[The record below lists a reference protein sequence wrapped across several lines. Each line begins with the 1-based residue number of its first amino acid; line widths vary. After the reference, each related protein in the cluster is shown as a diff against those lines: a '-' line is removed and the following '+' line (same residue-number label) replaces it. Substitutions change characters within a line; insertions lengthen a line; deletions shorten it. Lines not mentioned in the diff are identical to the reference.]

1 MKRVMV
7 MTDTHCG
14 HRSGLTPP
22 EYNGFIGRNPWADMR
37 SVHWKWFKET
47 VEKYKPIDILFN
59 LGDNIDGPGYRSGAS
74 ELIAVDPQDQ
84 VEMAAECI
92 KPIEAEKIF
101 MVRGTPY
108 HSGADTDYE
117 DILADKIGACSIED
131 QSWIDVELPDGCITF
146 DLKHK
151 VGGSSIPHGKGNS
164 IAKERLWNLIHN
176 DDHTA
181 QPKAD
186 VFLRGHVH
194 YYYHVED
201 TTYHAFTC
209 PSLQGLGSKYGSR
222 QCSGIVHFGFLII
235 DLHSREDWLK
245 SPSYTKE
252 LYEGEFQKA
261 KAIKA

>member
-1 MKRVMV
+1 MGKRIAVIS
-7 MTDTHCG
+7 DTHCG

-22 EYNGFIGRNPWADMR
+22 EYNGFIGKNKWADMR
-37 SVHWKWFKET
+37 AELWKWFIET
-47 VEKYKPIDILFN
+47 MEQHKPIDILFN
-59 LGDNIDGPGYRSGAS
+59 LGDNIDGSGRRSGAS
-74 ELIAVDPQDQ
+74 ELIAPDPQDQ
-84 VEMAAECI
+84 CEMA
-92 KPIEAEKIF
+92 IEAIESIEAKKIF
-101 MVRGTPY
+101 MVKGTPY
-108 HSGADTDYE
+108 HTGDNTDYE
-117 DILADKIGACSIED
+117 QIIADRLGASIGE
-131 QSWIDVELPDGCITF
+131 QEWVEVELPDGSITF

-245 SPSYTKE
+245 SPSITKE
-252 LYEGEFQKA
+252 LYFGEFQQA